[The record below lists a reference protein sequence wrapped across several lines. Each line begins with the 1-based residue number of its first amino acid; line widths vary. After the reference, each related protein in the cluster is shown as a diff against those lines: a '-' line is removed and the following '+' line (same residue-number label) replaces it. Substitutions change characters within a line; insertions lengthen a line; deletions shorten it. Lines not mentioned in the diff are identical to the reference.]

1 MIREKNKILMLFCCF
16 FFTFSNLVS
25 YAQSTIYKIE
35 INPLNRVL
43 FYFDKLP
50 NEYFSQLSLDKKKI
64 TIKIKNC
71 TIVDSAKR
79 AKGTGIIQD
88 VYTSINKNQTELNIF
103 LKDKRGYTA
112 VPLPYSQTLMVECFQ
127 WDNLTNGEDIYR
139 ETLLAIEN
147 KINIGIQDSLLKAAT
162 LGDANSLT
170 FLSFILLQKGYVKSS
185 HKALTI
191 ANEKGSNIPDMYA
204 ALSQTYKLLG
214 DEKKINQVNTL
225 FYNATG
231 LINFLEIAIPENLSN
246 IQLADDSLFHILN
259 EMGFSAN
266 SQNKSD
272 SLIIFNQKD
281 SSEIKKDTS
290 SFLKNLEDESATPSW
305 LSDFVL
311 YFIILFLLMSIFII
325 SSYFKWR
332 KQQIKNRTKQKNEN
346 SKFVKDFEKAKQ
358 TVNQGKIIDKT
369 INEEINIPKSQSPSI
384 NKKEEINFEDKLEK
398 LAQKLVDSKK
408 QSIEYQ
414 ADIETISTIKEPVK
428 KKIPPKIELALHLQN
443 EQQRLKQQSIE
454 SLKGISLES
463 NREKLIEI
471 AQKLRLE
478 KSSVETQ
485 QKLEEL
491 KQNEQSFSKLKDKFS
506 VINNKK

>member
-1 MIREKNKILMLFCCF
+1 MIREKNKILLLFCCF

-64 TIKIKNC
+64 TLKIKNC
-71 TIVDSAKR
+71 IIVDSAKR

-88 VYTSINKNQTELNIF
+88 IYTSINKNQTELNIF

-147 KINIGIQDSLLKAAT
+147 KISTGIQDSLLKAAT

-191 ANEKGSNIPDMYA
+191 ANEKGSNIPDLYA

-225 FYNATG
+225 FYNSTG
-231 LINFLEIAIPENLSN
+231 LVNFQEIAIPENLN
-246 IQLADDSLFHILN
+246 NVQLADDSLFHILN
-259 EMGFSAN
+259 EMDFSAN
-266 SQNKSD
+266 SQNKND
-272 SLIIFNQKD
+272 SLSIFNQKD
-281 SSEIKKDTS
+281 SLGIKKDTNS
-290 SFLKNLEDESATPSW
+290 ILKNQDEESSTSW

-311 YFIILFLLMSIFII
+311 YFIILFLLLSIFII

-332 KQQIKNRTKQKNEN
+332 KQQIKSRAKQKNVN

-369 INEEINIPKSQSPSI
+369 INEEINIPKTPSPSI

-398 LAQKLVDSKK
+398 LAQKIVDSKK
-408 QSIEYQ
+408 QSLDNQ

-443 EQQRLKQQSIE
+443 EQQRLKQQNIE

-491 KQNEQSFSKLKDKFS
+491 NQNEQSLSKLKDKFS